1 MLGLPAFKTNFADQL
16 DFQVYVI
23 ADPDVDPEVA
33 REAVEEAAA
42 PFANA
47 NVQDLTEFKQSQT
60 DQINQFVVI
69 VYVLLALAVIIALFG
84 IGNTLALSIIERTRE
99 LGLLRAVG
107 MTRKQLRST
116 VRWEAVL
123 TSVFGTMLGLAIGLF
138 FGWAIVEALK
148 DEGLTAF
155 VVPVGS
161 LTVIVLIAAL
171 AGVLA
176 AILPARRAARLN
188 ILEAIAEE

>member
-1 MLGLPAFKTNFADQL
+1 
-16 DFQVYVI
+16 
-23 ADPDVDPEVA
+23 
-33 REAVEEAAA
+33 
-42 PFANA
+42 
-47 NVQDLTEFKQSQT
+47 
-60 DQINQFVVI
+60 
-69 VYVLLALAVIIALFG
+69 
-84 IGNTLALSIIERTRE
+84 
-99 LGLLRAVG
+99 